1 MKATDIEK
9 VKAGHPVQTRDGR
22 NARVICFDVKAKE
35 PYALALVDHDGMEYV
50 YSFYEDLNC
59 MAPPSYD
66 LILAPHKVRIDDLSG
81 LKVGDGVYDLMYG
94 SGTVISITQ
103 PTNGYPVVVKLN
115 TTDVL
120 SYTRDG
126 RQYSGCNQTLFLSN
140 PELIINEIEVQP

>member
-81 LKVGDGVYDLMYG
+81 LKVGDGVYCLLHGY
-94 SGTVISITQ
+94 GTVIST
-103 PTNGYPVVVKLN
+103 TNPLNDFPVVIRFDADSI
-115 TTDVL
+115 T
-120 SYTRDG
+120 SYTPDG
-126 RQYSGCNQTLFLSN
+126 RKYLRCTQTLFLSK
-140 PELIINEIEVQP
+140 PEIIIHEIEVQP